1 MEPSCPHCDP
11 PESAMLRVVLTSTIV
26 QADEARLAM
35 IAALMQR
42 LGLLDPAEEEASPDG
57 PSRGQRSRR
66 RLLQSVPSQAAPLRS
81 ARIVVAWLPSVVC
94 SEDHGSIGRDPS

>member
-26 QADEARLAM
+26 QADEAT

-42 LGLLDPAEEEASPDG
+42 LGLLDLAEGEAYLDG
-57 PSRGQRSRR
+57 PPLGQRSRR
-66 RLLQSVPSQAAPLRS
+66 LRLLKLVP
-81 ARIVVAWLPSVVC
+81 
-94 SEDHGSIGRDPS
+94 